1 MQTMNDA
8 RQHMENALEALRRDF
23 GSVRTGKASPA
34 LLDHVKV
41 DAYGSKMP
49 LNQVA
54 TVSSPEPRMLIVQPW
69 DKSLMSGVEKAI
81 RSAELGLNPANDGNV
96 IRVPIPA
103 LNEERRREM
112 VRQLHKQAE
121 ESRIAIRHARQ
132 EANKEIKQLQ
142 QSSELSEDDAR
153 RQMDDVQKLTDE
165 YVARVDQML
174 KSKEEEVLEV

>member
-1 MQTMNDA
+1 
-8 RQHMENALEALRRDF
+8 
-23 GSVRTGKASPA
+23 
-34 LLDHVKV
+34 
-41 DAYGSKMP
+41 
-49 LNQVA
+49 
-54 TVSSPEPRMLIVQPW
+54 
-69 DKSLMSGVEKAI
+69 
-81 RSAELGLNPANDGNV
+81 
-96 IRVPIPA
+96 
-103 LNEERRREM
+103 M